1 MPNLYLAFAFLFIA
15 IVGWGFYFSARQ
27 KIITLQTQQHKL
39 DQTYT
44 QKLVTVS
51 ELSQR
56 FQSLLSAST
65 DAIVTLNVNL
75 QVLDA
80 NSVAQNIWGKP
91 KTRINLFNWIL
102 DHQLVDIIAQAVANN
117 IEITHQFLYKDQT
130 FKVQPILV
138 KNQGEVQSVLLLF
151 KDVTELQ
158 RLGRARRDFV
168 ANISHDLR
176 TPITAIRLV
185 AETLQNGAINDSDFA
200 SAMLQN
206 IMDEA
211 DALQQI
217 NQELM
222 DLSLVE
228 SGRMPLKLVSC
239 NLEKQINKVT
249 KRMKEQA
256 IRKNLSITL
265 NFPDK
270 IKILADKAMLARVL
284 TNLLHNAIKFT
295 QTGGITIGVRPTNE
309 EDMVCIAISD
319 TGVGFSAKNQSRVF
333 ERFYKIDDVRTREDI
348 DTEKHSGTGLGLA
361 ISRHIIEAHGGKI
374 WVDSKLGQGSTFF
387 FTLPLD
393 EIIA

>member
-1 MPNLYLAFAFLFIA
+1 MSSIYFALAFLLIA
-15 IVGWGFYFSARQ
+15 IIGWGFYFSSRH
-27 KIITLQTQQHKL
+27 KIAALQAHRHKI

-44 QKLVTVS
+44 QKLAES
-51 ELSQR
+51 SKMNRR
-56 FQSLLSAST
+56 FQSLLNAST
-65 DAIVTLNVNL
+65 DAIVILDANL
-75 QVLDA
+75 QVLSA
-80 NSVAQNIWGKP
+80 NPVAQSIWGEP
-91 KTRINLFNWIL
+91 KINTDFFNWIL
-102 DHQLVDIIAQAVANN
+102 DHQLADIITQAVANH
-117 IEITHQFLYKDQT
+117 IEITHQFLYKNQT
-130 FKVQPILV
+130 FRVQNILIEAQGKVQ
-138 KNQGEVQSVLLLF
+138 STLLLF
-151 KDVTELQ
+151 RDVTELQ

-176 TPITAIRLV
+176 TPITGIRLV

-200 SAMLQN
+200 STMLKN
-206 IMDEA
+206 ILDEV

-239 NLEKQINKVT
+239 NLEKQINKVV

-256 IRKNLSITL
+256 LRKNLSLTL
-265 NFPDK
+265 DFPNK

-295 QTGGITIGVRPTNE
+295 ETGGITIGPHPTNE
-309 EDMVCIAISD
+309 AGMVCVAISD
-319 TGVGFSAKNQSRVF
+319 TGIGFSSRNQSRVF
-333 ERFYKIDDVRTREDI
+333 ERFYKTDDVRTREDI

-374 WVDSKLGQGSTFF
+374 WADSTPGEGSTFF

-393 EIIA
+393 E